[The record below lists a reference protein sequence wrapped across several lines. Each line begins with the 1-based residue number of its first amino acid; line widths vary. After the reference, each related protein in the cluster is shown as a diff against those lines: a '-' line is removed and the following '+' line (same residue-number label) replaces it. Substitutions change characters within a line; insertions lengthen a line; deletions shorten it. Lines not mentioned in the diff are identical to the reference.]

1 MSNKAQATVKAAPV
15 ESTEVAAQTEIVTNA
30 PKQELST
37 ETAQPLSFSSSDLE
51 IPRLNIVQK
60 MSEIDGPLGS
70 IVVDKED
77 VIAEAGDKLKVI
89 VLGAVKRFKEDVP
102 YDDDYTPKMASTEEE
117 AKALA
122 KDSSYEI
129 IEFAEIVLLI
139 PQTGADESAFPYEI
153 AGTNYQ
159 LGRITVQKD
168 AYRMTYKR
176 LFTFHKVNRGL
187 VDISSIY
194 WSFSSEPF
202 SKGKYSWYVPM
213 LASTKEAVPQE
224 VLEFAD
230 SLKD

>member
-1 MSNKAQATVKAAPV
+1 MSNKAAKKEEATAVV
-15 ESTEVAAQTEIVTNA
+15 AQTEIVTEA
-30 PKQELST
+30 PKQELSVDA
-37 ETAQPLSFSSSDLE
+37 AQPLSFSSSDLE

-60 MSEIDGPLGS
+60 MSQIEGPTGS
-70 IVVDKED
+70 IVLDKED

-102 YDDDYTPKMASTEEE
+102 FDDDYTPKMVSTDEE

-122 KDSSYEI
+122 QDSSYEV

-139 PQTGADESAFPYEI
+139 PQTGEDDSAFPYEI

-176 LFTFHKVNRGL
+176 LYTFHKVNRGL
-187 VDISSIY
+187 VDVSSVY
-194 WSFSSEPF
+194 WTFSSEPF
-202 SKGKYSWYVPM
+202 TKGKYSWFVPM
-213 LASTKEAVPQE
+213 LSSTKEAVPQE
-224 VLEFAD
+224 VLEFAE